1 MSEPRWDSLLGGDPS
16 QVERGI
22 DDWVEGVRQRADR
35 MQQVRDQV
43 DRIQVTETSGAV
55 SVTVDAN
62 GVPTDIRF
70 DDAASRLHP
79 SELGPLVMGCL
90 RRAQSRIAERVREA
104 TVAAV
109 GDDLPETRRM
119 LVDTYHQRFGAAQP
133 EAPRPKPR
141 ADDDIPDESFFE

>member
-1 MSEPRWDSLLGGDPS
+1 MSEPRWDSLLSGDPS

-43 DRIQVTETSGAV
+43 DRIQITETSGAV

-70 DDAASRLHP
+70 DDAASRVRP

-90 RRAQSRIAERVREA
+90 RRAQSRISERVREA
-104 TVAAV
+104 TAAAV

-119 LVDTYHQRFGAAQP
+119 LVDNYRRRFGEAEP

-141 ADDDIPDESFFE
+141 TDDDIPDESFFE